1 VVKYGDTTLAIQ
13 EEAYAA
19 MTGKKPAD
27 QALKDLQS
35 KLESITGMLWWGR
48 AGVSSPGPAP
58 ARQGGPPMTTTSVAT
73 PTRTKRK
80 PAGRAPGRRAGV
92 GRLAAYLVSPSLLVL
107 GLVIGY
113 PIVSALRL
121 SFIKSVEGI
130 DPNTGLITRKSALSL
145 ENYTNIFKGE
155 TGHVFWNAFW
165 NTTTF
170 TVVTVVIETVIG
182 ICMALIMNKAFRGRG
197 LVRASI
203 LVPWAIP
210 TAISALL
217 WRWIFAADGVAND
230 ILHANV
236 LWTTEGFQAWLA
248 VVIADT
254 WKTAPFIGLL
264 VLAGMQMIPADVYEA
279 AKVDGASAWR
289 TFWRITLP
297 LVKPALVVAVLF
309 RMLDVLRMFDLPFVL
324 IGPHKASVET
334 LSILSWYE
342 MNNLRFGPAA
352 AYSTVLFVYVAI
364 VAYVFVRV
372 LGADIVGRGI
382 ERSR

>member
-1 VVKYGDTTLAIQ
+1 
-13 EEAYAA
+13 
-19 MTGKKPAD
+19 
-27 QALKDLQS
+27 
-35 KLESITGMLWWGR
+35 
-48 AGVSSPGPAP
+48 
-58 ARQGGPPMTTTSVAT
+58 
-73 PTRTKRK
+73 
-80 PAGRAPGRRAGV
+80 V
-92 GRLAAYLVSPSLLVL
+92 GRLATYLLSPSLLVL

-121 SFIKSVEGI
+121 SFVKTTEGI
-130 DPNTGLITRKSALSL
+130 DPDTGLISRTTAFSP

-155 TGHVFWNAFW
+155 TGDVFWNAFW
-165 NTTTF
+165 NTTSF
-170 TVVTVVIETVIG
+170 TIVTVVLETTIG
-182 ICMALIMNKAFRGRG
+182 VCMALIMNKAFRGRG

-217 WRWIFAADGVAND
+217 WRWIYASDGIAND
-230 ILHANV
+230 LLNAKV
-236 LWTTEGFQAWLA
+236 LWTTEGGQAWLA

-264 VLAGMQMIPADVYEA
+264 VLAGLQVIPAEVYEA

-289 TFWRITLP
+289 TFWRVTLP

-324 IGPHKASVET
+324 IGPHKKSVET

-352 AYSTVLFVYVAI
+352 AYATVLFVYVA
-364 VAYVFVRV
+364 VAAYIFVRV

-382 ERSR
+382 GRPR

>member
-1 VVKYGDTTLAIQ
+1 VTATTSATLPTAV
-13 EEAYAA
+13 E
-19 MTGKKPAD
+19 
-27 QALKDLQS
+27 
-35 KLESITGMLWWGR
+35 
-48 AGVSSPGPAP
+48 PGP
-58 ARQGGPPMTTTSVAT
+58 R
-73 PTRTKRK
+73 
-80 PAGRAPGRRAGV
+80 GRSASRRAGV
-92 GRLAAYLVSPSLLVL
+92 GRLAFLLLSPTILVL

-121 SFIKSVEGI
+121 SFIQTSEGI
-130 DPNTGLITRKSALSL
+130 DPNTGLITRTSGFSVG
-145 ENYTNIFKGE
+145 NYSSIFKGD

-170 TVVTVVIETVIG
+170 TVTTVVIETIVG
-182 ICMALIMNKAFRGRG
+182 VCMALIMNKAFRGRS

-217 WRWIFAADGVAND
+217 WRWIFTSQGIAND
-230 ILHANV
+230 VLQMRV
-236 LWTTEGFQAWLA
+236 LWTTEGIQSWLA

-264 VLAGMQMIPADVYEA
+264 VLAGLQIIPAEVYEA
-279 AKVDGASAWR
+279 AKMDGASAWR
-289 TFWRITLP
+289 TFWQITLP

-324 IGPHKASVET
+324 IGRGKSSTDT
-334 LSILSWYE
+334 LSILAYNE

-352 AYSTVLFVYVAI
+352 AYATVLFLYVAV
-364 VAYVFVRV
+364 VAFVFVRV
-372 LGADIVGRGI
+372 LGADIVGRGVG
-382 ERSR
+382 SSK